1 MAATNAAVGT
11 TQKLILPETY
21 LDTIFEKITAAAVIP
36 RLIPQKPK
44 LYVNEEMLYM
54 TEKPRAQYV
63 GEGTPKNS
71 TGWGFD
77 SKPMHKFKLQTTVRV
92 TEETVYA
99 NEDNPLGLFDKVLDE
114 LGPSLGEGVDSG
126 MLHAVDPLSGEVM
139 EDASKVA
146 IALIGNQ
153 VEMTGD
159 LMADLDSL
167 PDSLVEDFSVNG
179 VAFDPILAN
188 QMRKLRNK
196 DGARLYPDIPLNL
209 ANDESNYEGLKAVT
223 SKNVS
228 GRFPW
233 MDDTGVRA
241 IMGDWNMAEW
251 GIIRDIGLRRFDVG
265 DPDNRGYDLS
275 YKNEVAFRVEM
286 LFAFGVAFDEAF
298 AVLREKD
305 TTDDD
310 GGDDDG
316 KGDDT
321 PTPQSAKSSK

>member
-1 MAATNAAVGT
+1 MATNAAVGT

-21 LDTIFEKITAAAVIP
+21 LDTIYEKITAASVIP
-36 RLIPQKPK
+36 RLITEKPK
-44 LYVNEEMLYM
+44 LYVNEDMIYM

-77 SKPMHKFKLQTTVRV
+77 TKPMHKFKLQTTIRL

-99 NEDNPLGLFDKVLDE
+99 NEDNPIKLLDKVLDE
-114 LGPSLGEGVDSG
+114 LGASLGEGVDSG
-126 MLHAVDPLSGEVM
+126 MLHAIDPLSGEKM
-139 EDASKVA
+139 DDASKVA
-146 IALIGNQ
+146 LAVVGNQ
-153 VEMTGD
+153 IEMTDD

-167 PDSLVEDFSVNG
+167 PDTLVEDFAANG

-196 DGARLYPDIPLNL
+196 DGARLYPEIPLNL
-209 ANDESNYEGLKAVT
+209 ANNEGNYEGLKAVT

-233 MDDTGVRA
+233 MTDTGVRA
-241 IMGDWNMAEW
+241 IMGDFTMAEW
-251 GIIRDIGLRRFDVG
+251 GIIRDVGLRRYDVG

-275 YKNEVAFRVEM
+275 YKNEVAFRVEL

-298 AVLREKD
+298 AVLVDPNVGEDEDEGKD
-305 TTDDD
+305 EDKES
-310 GGDDDG
+310 G
-316 KGDDT
+316 T
-321 PTPQSAKSSK
+321 PTVQSAKSSK